1 MIKGFLMSRICEFS
15 KKASLVGNRVSH
27 ANNKTKVRLQA
38 NLQDKSIFV
47 PSLGRSV
54 RLRVSTSAL
63 RTINKIGVEAYAA
76 KVGLKLA

>member
-1 MIKGFLMSRICEFS
+1 MIKGFLMSRICAFS
-15 KKASLVGNRVSH
+15 QKASLVGNRVSH

-38 NLQDKSIFV
+38 NLQDKSIYV

-54 RLRVSTSAL
+54 RIRVSTSAL

-76 KVGLKLA
+76 KVGLKLG

>member
-1 MIKGFLMSRICEFS
+1 MSRICEFTQ
-15 KKASLVGNRVSH
+15 KASLVGNRVSH

-38 NLQDKSIFV
+38 NLQDKTIFV
-47 PSLGRSV
+47 PSLGRSI

-76 KVGLKLA
+76 KVGLKLG

>member
-1 MIKGFLMSRICEFS
+1 MSRICALS
-15 KKASLVGNRVSH
+15 QKASLVGNRVSH

-38 NLQDKSIFV
+38 NLQDKSIYV

-63 RTINKIGVEAYAA
+63 RTINKIGIEAYAA
-76 KVGLKLA
+76 KAGVKLG

>member
-1 MIKGFLMSRICEFS
+1 MSRICEFS
-15 KKASLVGNRVSH
+15 LKGSLVGNRVSH

-38 NLQDKSIFV
+38 NLQDKTIYV

-63 RTINKIGVEAYAA
+63 RTINRIGVEAYAA
-76 KVGLKLA
+76 KVGLKLG

>member
-1 MIKGFLMSRICEFS
+1 MSRICEFS
-15 KKASLVGNRVSH
+15 QKASLVGNRVSH

-38 NLQDKSIFV
+38 NLQDKTIFV

-76 KVGLKLA
+76 KVGLKLG

>member
-1 MIKGFLMSRICEFS
+1 MSRICQFS
-15 KKASLVGNRVSH
+15 GKASLVGNRVSH

-47 PSLGRSV
+47 PSLGRTV

>member
-1 MIKGFLMSRICEFS
+1 MIKGFLMSRICVFS
-15 KKASLVGNRVSH
+15 QKASLVGNRVSH

-38 NLQDKSIFV
+38 NLQDKSIYV

-63 RTINKIGVEAYAA
+63 RTINRIGVEAYAA
-76 KVGLKLA
+76 KVGLKLG

>member
-1 MIKGFLMSRICEFS
+1 MSRICEFTQ
-15 KKASLVGNRVSH
+15 KASLVGNRVSH

-47 PSLGRSV
+47 PSLGRSI
-54 RLRVSTSAL
+54 RLRVSTAAL

-76 KVGLKLA
+76 KVGLKLG

>member
-1 MIKGFLMSRICEFS
+1 MSRICVFS
-15 KKASLVGNRVSH
+15 QKASLVGNRVSH

-38 NLQDKSIFV
+38 NLQDKSIYV

-63 RTINKIGVEAYAA
+63 RTINRIGVEAYAA
-76 KVGLKLA
+76 KVGLKLG